1 MLYTPVKVTV
11 AKDQLERL
19 KYDLKKTFLSIK
31 IRLKGNKGVDDE
43 HTLLL
48 TRAQIDSI
56 NRVRSAGKRTFK
68 TIRMSKH
75 QVEKNISHEGG
86 FLSFLASLASK
97 ALPMLAKGLAGGF
110 MTGVADQ
117 VLGNKKSGDGLYLF
131 KKGHCIKVE
140 PVKGNG
146 LYLTPHS
153 SKTHAGVGDGLYLK
167 HGDAVHNGEG
177 LILGKNSP
185 FKNVPI
191 LGWIL

>member
-11 AKDQLERL
+11 AGDQLERL
-19 KYDLKKTFLSIK
+19 KSDLKKPFVSIK
-31 IRLKGNKGVDDE
+31 IRLKGKGVDDE

-56 NRVRSAGKRTFK
+56 NRVRSAGKRKFK
-68 TIRMSKH
+68 TIRMSKY
-75 QVEKNISHEGG
+75 QIKKNISHQGG
-86 FLSFLASLASK
+86 FLSFLAGLASK

-110 MTGVADQ
+110 MSGVADQ
-117 VLGNKKSGDGLYLF
+117 VLGKKSGDGLYLF
-131 KKGHCIKVE
+131 KRGHCIKVE

-153 SKTHAGVGDGLYLK
+153 SKMHAGVGDGLYLK
-167 HGDAVHNGEG
+167 QGDAVHNGEG

>member
-1 MLYTPVKVTV
+1 M
-11 AKDQLERL
+11 
-19 KYDLKKTFLSIK
+19 KKK
-31 IRLKGNKGVDDE
+31 KGVDNN

-68 TIRMSKH
+68 TIRLSKH
-75 QVEKNISHEGG
+75 QIQKNISHQGG
-86 FLSFLASLASK
+86 FLSFLAGLASK

-110 MTGVADQ
+110 MSGVADQ

-153 SKTHAGVGDGLYLK
+153 SKFQNVGVGDGLYLK
-167 HGDAVHNGEG
+167 QGDAVHNGEG